1 MDILWNVCTYFR
13 NYFHI
18 AVDTSLPRAG
28 LEGEDLET
36 PFQPKS
42 LPNHHHETMTYDI
55 KFHSLSLSQP
65 QIMRKKMIS
74 SSGELFLLL
83 FLSLF
88 GCWAHTG
95 LRQLQ
100 VPGSETFLWV
110 KRGSP
115 FAETT
120 PGRASLMELLS
131 CLPYSHFSLT
141 VARILVLLLK
151 ATL

>member
-1 MDILWNVCTYFR
+1 MWIFYEMSVHILGTISILQWTPPC
-13 NYFHI
+13 
-18 AVDTSLPRAG
+18 PGQG

-74 SSGELFLLL
+74 SSDELFLLL

-88 GCWAHTG
+88 GC
-95 LRQLQ
+95 
-100 VPGSETFLWV
+100 
-110 KRGSP
+110 
-115 FAETT
+115 
-120 PGRASLMELLS
+120 
-131 CLPYSHFSLT
+131 
-141 VARILVLLLK
+141 
-151 ATL
+151 